1 MVNENQTQGN
11 PVVKSTGKFI
21 LKVRKGMYRVVDRD
35 CNPIP
40 PIPCPE
46 HVDEIW
52 DWGPKNMSYECYE
65 LERGK
70 WYYFEESGAWTYTEL
85 VGEKRMEGLE
95 VMPAPLKYVPK
106 CRDKGVE

>member
-1 MVNENQTQGN
+1 
-11 PVVKSTGKFI
+11 VVKSTGKSTFI

-40 PIPCPE
+40 PIPCTE
-46 HVDEIW
+46 HVDEVW
-52 DWGPKNMSYECYE
+52 DWGPKNMGYECYE

-70 WYYFEESGAWTYTEL
+70 WYYFEEMGRWTYKILVLSRTES
-85 VGEKRMEGLE
+85 VE

-106 CRDKGVE
+106 CKDKGVE